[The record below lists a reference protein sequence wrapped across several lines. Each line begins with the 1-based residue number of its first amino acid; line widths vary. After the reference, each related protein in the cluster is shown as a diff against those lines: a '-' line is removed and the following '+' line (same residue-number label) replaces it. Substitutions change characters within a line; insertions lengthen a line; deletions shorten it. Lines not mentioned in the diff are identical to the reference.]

1 METKFLDNISVSQIG
16 RAVILVV
23 IFKTDLKGNHHPNTL
38 TVKFDLNWLC
48 GSWQDFGKNRHH
60 LQNERN
66 LKKKANF
73 ERKTKNLCI
82 IIALLHFY
90 SCQSFL

>member
-1 METKFLDNISVSQIG
+1 
-16 RAVILVV
+16 
-23 IFKTDLKGNHHPNTL
+23 
-38 TVKFDLNWLC
+38 VKFDLNWFC

-90 SCQSFL
+90 SCQNLIKMVIQRNVTFQ